1 VKKPTFRAAT
11 LDDASLAADIM
22 TAAFP
27 REPEDPV
34 LTLERWQR
42 GREDFIWGRFF
53 AEVDG
58 VPVGY
63 VEWAHGPWEQLPER
77 HCYVDVFL
85 DLTYMSKTLLTN
97 IWKWLEDEAGR
108 QGAWTLNASAGEE
121 ETEMLGVLKALGYE
135 RERQDRVWI
144 LDLQA
149 HGARLTA
156 EAAAAREHMEAEGI
170 ALTTVSEWHDP
181 DSVAK
186 LFKLSED
193 TRQDIPHST
202 PILPQPKEYFVH
214 RMNAP
219 DRRLDRWW
227 LALDGDRPVAMSFLS
242 FPPVR
247 GHVWTGYTCCDREY
261 RGRGIARAV
270 KLQTLAQ
277 AVEVGIPSVRT
288 DNDSENAAMLHI
300 NETLGYE
307 SLPGYVNFV
316 KRLPARALR

>member
-1 VKKPTFRAAT
+1 MKKPTFRAAT
-11 LDDASLAADIM
+11 LDDAALASDIM

-34 LTLERWQR
+34 LTLERWQH
-42 GREDFIWGRFF
+42 GRPDFIWGRFF

-58 VPVGY
+58 VAVGY

-85 DLTYMSKTLLTN
+85 DLAYMSKTMLTHV
-97 IWKWLEDEAGR
+97 WRWLEAEAVK
-108 QGAWTLNASAGEE
+108 QGARTLNASAGEE
-121 ETEMLGVLKALGYE
+121 ETEMLGVLKSLGYE

-144 LDLQA
+144 LDLKA
-149 HGARLTA
+149 HGPRLTA
-156 EAAAAREHMEAEGI
+156 EAAAARERMQAQGI
-170 ALTTVSEWHDP
+170 TLTTLSEWRDP
-181 DSVAK
+181 DHVAK
-186 LFKLSED
+186 LFKLSEE

-202 PILPQPKEYFVH
+202 PILPQPKEYFVN
-214 RMNAP
+214 RLNAP
-219 DRRLDRWW
+219 DRRQDRWW
-227 LALDGDRPVAMSFLS
+227 IALDGDRPIAMSFLS

-247 GHVWTGYTCCDREY
+247 GHVWTGYTCCDRDY

-277 AVEVGIPSVRT
+277 AFELDIPSVRT
-288 DNDSENAAMLHI
+288 DNDSENAPMLHI
-300 NETLGYE
+300 NEKLGYE
-307 SLPGYVNFV
+307 SMPGYVNFV

>member
-11 LDDASLAADIM
+11 LDDASLAAGIM

-58 VPVGY
+58 VTVGY

-97 IWKWLEDEAGR
+97 IWKWLEDEAGK

-135 RERQDRVWI
+135 RRSEEHTSELQSHH
-144 LDLQA
+144 DLVC
-149 HGARLTA
+149 RL
-156 EAAAAREHMEAEGI
+156 
-170 ALTTVSEWHDP
+170 L
-181 DSVAK
+181 
-186 LFKLSED
+186 L
-193 TRQDIPHST
+193 
-202 PILPQPKEYFVH
+202 
-214 RMNAP
+214 
-219 DRRLDRWW
+219 
-227 LALDGDRPVAMSFLS
+227 
-242 FPPVR
+242 
-247 GHVWTGYTCCDREY
+247 
-261 RGRGIARAV
+261 
-270 KLQTLAQ
+270 
-277 AVEVGIPSVRT
+277 
-288 DNDSENAAMLHI
+288 
-300 NETLGYE
+300 
-307 SLPGYVNFV
+307 
-316 KRLPARALR
+316 